1 MTNYSHPVVVNV
13 TVSNEPKI
21 VVPFDILNHPEGT
34 NATFTCSIASGDLS
48 GLVYE
53 WRKDNIL
60 LNSFTNPAKIYI
72 NTPPEN
78 YQSTLRVINL
88 KPTDTGDYTCLAKNR
103 YGQDKVSTKL
113 NVKGKKK

>member
-1 MTNYSHPVVVNV
+1 MTNYSHFHLVNV

-21 VVPFDILNHPEGT
+21 VVPLDKINHAEGT

-48 GLVYE
+48 GLSYE
-53 WRKDNIL
+53 WRKDDALI
-60 LNSFTNPAKIYI
+60 NSHANQARIYI
-72 NTPPEN
+72 NTALEN

-88 KPTDTGDYTCLAKNR
+88 KPTDAGVYTCSAKNR

-113 NVKGKKK
+113 NVKG

>member
-1 MTNYSHPVVVNV
+1 MTNYSHFNLVNV

-21 VVPFDILNHPEGT
+21 VVPFDKINHAEGT

-48 GLVYE
+48 GLSYE
-53 WRKDNIL
+53 WRKDDALI
-60 LNSFTNPAKIYI
+60 NSYANQARIYI
-72 NTPPEN
+72 NTAPEN

-88 KPTDTGDYTCLAKNR
+88 KPIDSGVYTCSAKNR

-113 NVKGKKK
+113 NVKG